1 MSSPSSSCKRSALAT
16 LITAATLGLP
26 LTGWAQDNADP
37 ITLKEVEVTGERVED
52 PTAPVSGYRADTA
65 LSATKTATA
74 IEDTAQSIS
83 VITTD
88 RIDDLGAE
96 TVQETLRY
104 SAGVGA
110 ETFGLDSRGDWS
122 RIRGFDPVIFLD
134 GLQKTFGFYQS
145 PRTEPFTLERIEILR
160 GPASTLYGQ
169 GSAGGL
175 INLVTKRPLEEQRTH
190 LEIQVGNHD
199 RKQLNIDTSGP
210 LTDDGSLLYRLVAVG
225 RDSDTQVNFV
235 EDNRTVLT
243 PSLTWRPNDQLEW
256 TLIGNFQED
265 RTGSTTQFLPIEGTL
280 KPAPHGLPR
289 IPIDVFI
296 SEPGFDQ
303 YQTRE
308 RSGTSLLAFAVNDDL
323 TLRQN
328 LRYSQTEVDYRTM
341 YGQFPPTLQPNG
353 DLPRVAYANK
363 PELDALTMDNQA
375 ELLLGSGNIR
385 HRVLAGV
392 DYQHAVSQARSA
404 FNGNAGA
411 INVYNP
417 VYGGFTGFS
426 PADFNEGPENT
437 VSQLGVYLQ
446 DEVTIA
452 ERWVTTLG
460 IRRDETENRTE
471 GRADQEDDAV
481 TGRAALLYNAD
492 NGLSPY
498 ISYSESFQPVIG
510 TNVFGESFKPL
521 EGEQIE
527 VGLKYQPP
535 GSNSLYTAAI
545 YDLRQKNV
553 RAPDPNNPQ
562 NQIQTGEARSRGI
575 ELEALAEISPSWDVI
590 AAYTYTDTEVLEG
603 VNEGN
608 HLASVPEQTAS
619 LWSQHDLTIAGLPG
633 LRAGAGVRY
642 VGDNYGGVDTL
653 KTPGVTLFDAML
665 GYAVGRWDFRLNV
678 NNIEDETYFTT
689 CLTRG
694 DCFVGTKRTV
704 IGTVAVT
711 F

>member
-1 MSSPSSSCKRSALAT
+1 
-16 LITAATLGLP
+16 
-26 LTGWAQDNADP
+26 
-37 ITLKEVEVTGERVED
+37 
-52 PTAPVSGYRADTA
+52 
-65 LSATKTATA
+65 
-74 IEDTAQSIS
+74 
-83 VITTD
+83 
-88 RIDDLGAE
+88 
-96 TVQETLRY
+96 
-104 SAGVGA
+104 
-110 ETFGLDSRGDWS
+110 
-122 RIRGFDPVIFLD
+122 
-134 GLQKTFGFYQS
+134 
-145 PRTEPFTLERIEILR
+145 
-160 GPASTLYGQ
+160 
-169 GSAGGL
+169 
-175 INLVTKRPLEEQRTH
+175 
-190 LEIQVGNHD
+190 
-199 RKQLNIDTSGP
+199 
-210 LTDDGSLLYRLVAVG
+210 
-225 RDSDTQVNFV
+225 
-235 EDNRTVLT
+235 
-243 PSLTWRPNDQLEW
+243 
-256 TLIGNFQED
+256 
-265 RTGSTTQFLPIEGTL
+265 
-280 KPAPHGLPR
+280 PAPHGLPR

-417 VYGGFTGFS
+417 VYGGFNGFS

>member
-1 MSSPSSSCKRSALAT
+1 MSSRSFAPKRSLLAT
-16 LITAATLGLP
+16 LVATAALGLP
-26 LTGWAQDNADP
+26 LTAWAQDNAEP
-37 ITLKEVEVTGERVED
+37 ITLDAVEVTGERTED
-52 PTAPVSGYRADTA
+52 PTAPVSGYRAETA
-65 LSATKTATA
+65 ISATKTATA

-83 VITTD
+83 VITTE
-88 RIDDLGAE
+88 RIDDQGAE

-110 ETFGLDSRGDWS
+110 ETFGLDSRGDWA
-122 RIRGFDPVIFLD
+122 RIRGFTPVVFLD

-145 PRTEPFTLERIEILR
+145 PRQEPFTLERIEILR

-175 INLVTKRPLEEQRTH
+175 INLVTKRPLDTQQTR
-190 LEIQVGNHD
+190 LEVQVGNYD

-225 RDSDTQVNFV
+225 RDSDTQVNYV
-235 EDNRTVLT
+235 EDDRRVLT
-243 PSLTWRPNDQLEW
+243 PSLTWRPSDRLEW

-265 RTGSTTQFLPIEGTL
+265 NSGSTTQFLPIEGTL
-280 KPAPHGLPR
+280 KSAPHGLPQ
-289 IPIDVFI
+289 IPIDVFV
-296 SEPGFDQ
+296 SEPGFDR
-303 YQTRE
+303 YDTKE
-308 RSGTSLLAFAVNDDL
+308 NSGTSLLSFAVNDNL
-323 TLRQN
+323 ILRQN
-328 LRYSQTEVDYRTM
+328 LRYSESEVDYQSM

-363 PELDALTMDNQA
+363 PELDAFTMDNQA
-375 ELLLGSGNIR
+375 EFLLGSGGIQ
-385 HRVLAGV
+385 HRVLAGI
-392 DYQHAVSQARSA
+392 DYQHAVSNARSA
-404 FNGNAGA
+404 YTGNAPA

-417 VYGGFTGFS
+417 VYGSFGGFS
-426 PADFNEGPENT
+426 PSDFSDSPENT
-437 VSQLGVYLQ
+437 VSQFGVYIQ
-446 DEVTIA
+446 DQITIND
-452 ERWVTTLG
+452 RWVTTLG
-460 IRRDETENRTE
+460 LRRDETNNRTE
-471 GRADQEDDAV
+471 GGARQEDDAI

-498 ISYSESFQPVIG
+498 LSYSESFEPVIG
-510 TNVFGESFKPL
+510 VNAFGESFKPL
-521 EGEQIE
+521 EGEQVE
-527 VGLKYQPP
+527 LGLKYQPP

-575 ELEALAEISPSWDVI
+575 ELEALAEITPSWDII
-590 AAYTYTDTEVLEG
+590 AAYTYIDTEVLEG

-608 HLASVPEQTAS
+608 RLASVPEQTAS
-619 LWSQHDLTIAGLPG
+619 LWSQHDFTIAGLPG
-633 LRAGAGVRY
+633 FSAGAGVRH
-642 VGDNYGGVDTL
+642 VGANYGGLDTL

-665 GYAVGRWDFRLNV
+665 GYAVGNWDFRLNV

-704 IGTVAVT
+704 IGTVGVS

>member
-175 INLVTKRPLEEQRTH
+175 INLVTKRPLEEQRTR

-308 RSGTSLLAFAVNDDL
+308 RSGTSLLAFAVN
-323 TLRQN
+323 
-328 LRYSQTEVDYRTM
+328 
-341 YGQFPPTLQPNG
+341 
-353 DLPRVAYANK
+353 
-363 PELDALTMDNQA
+363 
-375 ELLLGSGNIR
+375 
-385 HRVLAGV
+385 
-392 DYQHAVSQARSA
+392 
-404 FNGNAGA
+404 
-411 INVYNP
+411 
-417 VYGGFTGFS
+417 
-426 PADFNEGPENT
+426 
-437 VSQLGVYLQ
+437 
-446 DEVTIA
+446 
-452 ERWVTTLG
+452 
-460 IRRDETENRTE
+460 
-471 GRADQEDDAV
+471 
-481 TGRAALLYNAD
+481 
-492 NGLSPY
+492 
-498 ISYSESFQPVIG
+498 
-510 TNVFGESFKPL
+510 
-521 EGEQIE
+521 
-527 VGLKYQPP
+527 
-535 GSNSLYTAAI
+535 
-545 YDLRQKNV
+545 
-553 RAPDPNNPQ
+553 
-562 NQIQTGEARSRGI
+562 
-575 ELEALAEISPSWDVI
+575 
-590 AAYTYTDTEVLEG
+590 
-603 VNEGN
+603 
-608 HLASVPEQTAS
+608 
-619 LWSQHDLTIAGLPG
+619 
-633 LRAGAGVRY
+633 
-642 VGDNYGGVDTL
+642 
-653 KTPGVTLFDAML
+653 
-665 GYAVGRWDFRLNV
+665 
-678 NNIEDETYFTT
+678 
-689 CLTRG
+689 
-694 DCFVGTKRTV
+694 
-704 IGTVAVT
+704 
-711 F
+711 